1 MEVMEAKETYNAIDK
16 FSDKAKADFQLVTLA
31 QGGDQKAF
39 TKLLSKYRESVFFM
53 ISKMVK
59 NHDDAED
66 LTMDSFGRAFRN
78 ISLYKPTSAFSTW
91 LFRIASNNAIDYIR
105 TNRQKTISIDKTQEE
120 ETETSYDAFPALIED
135 GKDPEENMISV
146 QKGKIMRSVVDQL
159 PDDYRNITE
168 MRYFQEKS
176 YTEISNELALPIG
189 TVKARLFRSREL
201 LLTILKDRKF
211 GKENF
216 K

>member
-1 MEVMEAKETYNAIDK
+1 MEVKETTYNVVDK
-16 FSDKAKADFQLVTLA
+16 FSDKAKADFQLVTMA

-39 TKLLSKYRESVFFM
+39 TKLLSKYRESVYFM
-53 ISKMVK
+53 IAKMVK

-120 ETETSYDAFPALIED
+120 ENETNYDAFPALIE
-135 GKDPEENMISV
+135 GSKDPEENMISV
-146 QKGKIMRSVVDQL
+146 QKSRIMRSVVDQL
-159 PDDYRNITE
+159 PEDYKHITE

-176 YTEISNELALPIG
+176 YIEISKELDLPIG

-201 LLTILKDRKF
+201 LLAILRDRNFAKD
-211 GKENF
+211 NF